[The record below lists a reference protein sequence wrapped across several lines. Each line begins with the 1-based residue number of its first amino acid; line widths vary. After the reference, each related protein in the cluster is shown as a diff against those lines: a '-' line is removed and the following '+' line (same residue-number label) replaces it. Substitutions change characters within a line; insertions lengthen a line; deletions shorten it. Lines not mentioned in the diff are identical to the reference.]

1 MTMQSEVDAP
11 CPQCADGGTLTMLA
25 MNSEIPYFGE
35 HTQITILCS
44 SCGWKHTDFIPS
56 DGEKPGF
63 SSLVVDNEQKMMV
76 RIVRSSSCTVRIPEL
91 DLEVSPGGSSSGY
104 VTNIEGVINRFET
117 AIETIIRGDD
127 DGNGGEIA
135 MQILETL
142 HHVKKG
148 MGEVSL
154 ELLDPRGRSQIIHGE
169 VISRELNDNEREGL
183 ETGPEIPVF
192 DLN

>member
-1 MTMQSEVDAP
+1 
-11 CPQCADGGTLTMLA
+11 MLA

-35 HTQITILCS
+35 HTQITVLCS

-63 SSLVVDNEQKMMV
+63 SSLVVDNEQKMMA
-76 RIVRSSSCTVRIPEL
+76 RIVRSSSCTIRIPEL
-91 DLEVSPGGSSSGY
+91 DLEVSPSGSSSGY

-135 MQILETL
+135 MQILERL
-142 HHVKKG
+142 DHVKKG
-148 MGEVSL
+148 KWGVNV
-154 ELLDPRGRSQIIHGE
+154 ELLDPSGRSQIIHGE
-169 VISRELNDNEREGL
+169 VLSRELNDSEREGL
-183 ETGPEIPVF
+183 ETGPKIPVF
-192 DLN
+192 ELS

>member
-1 MTMQSEVDAP
+1 VIMQSEVDAP

-117 AIETIIRGDD
+117 AIKTIIRGDD
-127 DGNGGEIA
+127 DGKGGEIA
-135 MQILETL
+135 MQILERL

-148 MGEVSL
+148 KGGISV

-169 VISRELNDNEREGL
+169 VLSRELNDGERKGL